1 MRGAGGARVKCNN
14 PLTKRGARPL
24 RAARSTML
32 RSIKIL
38 APILL
43 IAAVCAG
50 CAQGGA
56 NAGAGTGSIE
66 MYGTIDRGVTIR
78 N

>member
-1 MRGAGGARVKCNN
+1 
-14 PLTKRGARPL
+14 
-24 RAARSTML
+24 ML

-56 NAGAGTGSIE
+56 NTGAGTGSIE